1 MLPVVAI
8 VGRPNVGKST
18 LFNQL
23 TLTRDALVHDF
34 PGVTRDRQYGEGRLG
49 EKPFIVIDTGG
60 LAGEDEGLNVK
71 MAQQSWLAV
80 QEADYV
86 LFMVDAQ
93 AGLTAL
99 DQDIIKRLRKL
110 EKPVA
115 IVVNKIDGANLDA
128 VQSEFTYLGFSQI
141 YYIAAAHGKGVLSL
155 IQSVLQDA
163 PLPQAI
169 ETSSDDAIKVAI
181 VGKPNVGKSTLI
193 NRILGEERVVVF
205 DQAGTTTSSIFIPFE
220 RDDRNYTLIDTAGI
234 RRKSRVEDAVEKF
247 SVIKTLQAIE
257 TCHVAVVMIDAQ
269 SGLSEQDL
277 RLIGFV
283 IEAGKSLVLV
293 VNKWDGL
300 DDYDKNIIKTEID
313 RRLGFADFAKIHY
326 ISALHGS
333 GVGLLYPLIE
343 EAFASATIRISSSKL
358 TAMLEAALAAHQP
371 PLVNG
376 RRIKLRYAHLGGQNP
391 PRIIIHGNQTEQ
403 VPDSYKRYL
412 INFFREKLKI
422 VGTPIKVEFKSGE
435 NPYKDKKNVLT
446 PSQLK
451 KRKRMIE
458 RKK

>member
-1 MLPVVAI
+1 MLPVIAI

-60 LAGEDEGLNVK
+60 LAGEDEGLNGK
-71 MAQQSWLAV
+71 MAQQAWLAIE
-80 QEADYV
+80 EADHV
-86 LFMVDAQ
+86 LFVVDAK
-93 AGLTAL
+93 AGLTSL

-110 EKPVA
+110 DKPVA
-115 IVVNKIDGANLDA
+115 IVVNKIDGTNLDV
-128 VQSEFTYLGFSQI
+128 VQSEFTYLGFTQI
-141 YYIAAAHGKGVLSL
+141 YYISAVHGKGVLQL
-155 IQSVLQDA
+155 IQTVLQNA
-163 PLPQAI
+163 PMPEPTELGA
-169 ETSSDDAIKVAI
+169 DDSIKVAI

-220 RDDRNYTLIDTAGI
+220 RDGQKYTLIDTAGI

-257 TCHVAVVMIDAQ
+257 TSQVAVVMIDAH

-300 DDYDKNIIKTEID
+300 DDYDKNVIKMEID

-333 GVGLLYPLIE
+333 GVGLLYGLID
-343 EAFASATIRISSSKL
+343 EAYASATLRISSSKL
-358 TAMLEAALAAHQP
+358 TGMLEAALMAHQP
-371 PLVNG
+371 PLVHG
-376 RRIKLRYAHLGGQNP
+376 RRIKLRYAHMGGQNP
-391 PRIIIHGNQTEQ
+391 PRIIIHGNQTDQ

-412 INFFREKLKI
+412 INFFREKLKVI
-422 VGTPIKVEFKSGE
+422 GTPIKIEFKGGD
-435 NPYKDKKNVLT
+435 NPFKDKKNVLT